1 MDIGQIADL
10 LREAVGVIIRL
21 ASPMLLLSM
30 AVGILLALFQAVTQ
44 IHEQTLGFIFKVVV
58 VAMVLLIGGGWMME
72 TILDYARGLF
82 ELMLLRS

>member
-1 MDIGQIADL
+1 MNPDL
-10 LREAVGVIIRL
+10 ITEAFREGMWVVIKI
-21 ASPMLLLSM
+21 SGPMLLLRM

-44 IHEQTLGFIFKVVV
+44 IHEQTLGFIFKVIV

-72 TILDYARGLF
+72 TILDYAKELF